1 MELTVA
7 IAVAGLAVSVGT
19 FFIGRTTAAKNSG
32 KEYGVML
39 TEIGYIKSGVDELK
53 KKTEQSDRRY
63 IELAE
68 SGVDDMKRKMEQSDE
83 RYTLLASRVQ
93 SLEEKMNMYHH
104 GGVS

>member
-1 MELTVA
+1 MELTIL
-7 IAVAGLAVSVGT
+7 IAVFGCTVSVAT

-39 TEIGYIKSGVDELK
+39 TEIGYIKSGVD
-53 KKTEQSDRRY
+53 
-63 IELAE
+63 
-68 SGVDDMKRKMEQSDE
+68 DMKRKMEQSDE

-93 SLEEKMNMYHH
+93 SLEEKMNIYHH

>member
-39 TEIGYIKSGVDELK
+39 TEIGYIKSGVD
-53 KKTEQSDRRY
+53 
-63 IELAE
+63 
-68 SGVDDMKRKMEQSDE
+68 DMKRKMESME
-83 RYTLLASRVQ
+83 KSYHNLEGRVAR
-93 SLEEKMNMYHH
+93 LEERVNIYHKE
-104 GGVS
+104 